1 MIVFNILK
9 RKEIPQ
15 QALERER
22 ETLEGQKE
30 PGAGRKTGRMIGV

>member
-22 ETLEGQKE
+22 ERNGREDKE
-30 PGAGRKTGRMIGV
+30 KILSRRAGLIN